1 MPLLF
6 RAVTL
11 VLFLFKVWKRLPAS
25 QRRRMLWAAGR
36 QPADRELGLAP
47 LPRARLAQPLGAPS
61 ASRTIRSC
69 SCWCTV
75 G

>member
-25 QRRRMLWAAGR
+25 QRRRLLWAAGR
-36 QPADRELGLAP
+36 HG
-47 LPRARLAQPLGAPS
+47 PRIANSVYRR
-61 ASRTIRSC
+61 SRTRA
-69 SCWCTV
+69 
-75 G
+75 

>member
-11 VLFLFKVWKRLPAS
+11 VLFLLKVWKRLPAS

-36 QPADRELGLAP
+36 HGPRIANSVWRRS
-47 LPRARLAQPLGAPS
+47 RARA
-61 ASRTIRSC
+61 
-69 SCWCTV
+69 
-75 G
+75 

>member
-6 RAVTL
+6 RAATL

-36 QPADRELGLAP
+36 HGTRVARSVGRRS
-47 LPRARLAQPLGAPS
+47 RARA
-61 ASRTIRSC
+61 
-69 SCWCTV
+69 
-75 G
+75 